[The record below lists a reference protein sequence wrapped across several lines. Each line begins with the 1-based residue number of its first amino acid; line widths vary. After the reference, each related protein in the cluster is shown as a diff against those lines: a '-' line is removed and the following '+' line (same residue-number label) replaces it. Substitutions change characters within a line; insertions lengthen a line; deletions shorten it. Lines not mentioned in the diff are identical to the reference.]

1 MDYNSI
7 ETALMEPEE
16 KELVEYIFRVIPDQ
30 DRGELTGD
38 DILLVLDL
46 MDDYLEDGII
56 TARWMRP
63 RSWTTFL
70 PP

>member
-30 DRGELTGD
+30 DRG
-38 DILLVLDL
+38 
-46 MDDYLEDGII
+46 
-56 TARWMRP
+56 
-63 RSWTTFL
+63 
-70 PP
+70 